1 MIDRSNPISGVGF
14 SAVKVASFDDSSCS
28 WIYKWEEPYAGVGI
42 SPNNLATDDIRKI
55 YPYLIDVEKRNGL
68 SASPAL
74 VGLPS
79 YEEQSG
85 LLYDVTVCLK
95 TQVRTESGSTSP
107 YSVISAAM
115 VTSGTSLSTKPGN
128 VRTDDE
134 SDIYV
139 PIALIAI
146 SLLAIFIDMVDMDCL
161 TDKDHSVLNLK
172 EYKERLLF

>member
-1 MIDRSNPISGVGF
+1 MIDGSNHISGAGF
-14 SAVKVASFDDSSCS
+14 SDVKVASYDDSSGS

-42 SPNNLATDDIRKI
+42 SPNNLATDDIKRI
-55 YPYLIDVEKRNGL
+55 CPYLIGVEKRNGL
-68 SASPAL
+68 SA
-74 VGLPS
+74 
-79 YEEQSG
+79 
-85 LLYDVTVCLK
+85 
-95 TQVRTESGSTSP
+95 
-107 YSVISAAM
+107 
-115 VTSGTSLSTKPGN
+115 KPGN

-172 EYKERLLF
+172 EYKERLLL